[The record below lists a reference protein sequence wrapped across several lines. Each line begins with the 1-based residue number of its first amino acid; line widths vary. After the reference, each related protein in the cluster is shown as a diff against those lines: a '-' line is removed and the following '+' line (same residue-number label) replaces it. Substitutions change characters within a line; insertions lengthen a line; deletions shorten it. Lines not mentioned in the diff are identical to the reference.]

1 MQTAVTNRNQEV
13 IVAEAADIMRRFHEP
28 GMKHQPKDPT
38 VVAKLIA
45 LREESGLPVSTF
57 CYKVRCSEGVF
68 YMWSGGCNSSGK
80 PWPKLAEALALRKGT
95 ALAAAMTAELGQGK
109 PTPPVQASASEELQA
124 AGASLLAELGGKP
137 TGNTTGLIVER
148 YTRPG
153 ESLEQAVER
162 STVVL
167 SDLSQKHK
175 APDQARAVEAVR
187 AVVEGTAPAKRKPG
201 RPPGSKSKKASV
213 DTRAVG
219 DIRIV
224 SIEDSGVI
232 IRERVEVVREEI
244 APGTPEHTAILRDLY
259 KRTHN

>member
-1 MQTAVTNRNQEV
+1 MQTTIVSRNQEV
-13 IVAEAADIMRRFHEP
+13 ILAEAADIMRNFHAP

-57 CYKVRCSEGVF
+57 CYKVRCSESVF
-68 YMWSGGCNSSGK
+68 HMWSGGCNSSGK

-95 ALAAAMTAELGQGK
+95 ALAAAMSVELGQGK
-109 PTPPVQASASEELQA
+109 PATPAQVSASEELQA

-137 TGNTTGLIVER
+137 
-148 YTRPG
+148 P
-153 ESLEQAVER
+153 
-162 STVVL
+162 
-167 SDLSQKHK
+167 
-175 APDQARAVEAVR
+175 
-187 AVVEGTAPAKRKPG
+187 
-201 RPPGSKSKKASV
+201 RPPGSKRKKASV

-232 IRERVEVVREEI
+232 VRERVEVVREEI

-259 KRTHN
+259 KRTHH